1 MSGQN
6 VTIKVGSD
14 VKEATD
20 GINKV
25 AKQINSLANT
35 IKKSSPVAT
44 LGNIG
49 SAVTGLGTAFK
60 AVTGAVKAA
69 AACVSD
75 LSETYKVQARAEKQ
89 LETAAKNNPY
99 LNSTSVTSLKNYA
112 SQLQSISTYG
122 DEQLLPMMA
131 ELAAAGRNEEQ
142 IMDIMAASIDVAASG
157 TMSLDSA
164 VKALNGTYQGNVGA
178 LGEQISGVKSLTRE
192 QLKNGD
198 AVKLV
203 AEQYKGMAEETS
215 KATGSTEQLKNAWG
229 DFKEHLGDG
238 LETALAPLRRGITG
252 IITDI
257 NNAISRSK
265 EALRLARIDEEVGSG
280 NAGADLDAAA
290 LRESAERLEE
300 KYHEQVKDQK
310 QVLAQLREV
319 ENLTTDQIKDL
330 IQKAGDPDAEGATLL
345 QSHFMAEVRLTKEAL
360 DKANTA
366 RKAARSRESE
376 ERREKAMA
384 EAAARQAEMEAEIS
398 AANAAIEKVRRTIEI
413 DREAGKEVSSGEE
426 AQRMYDGILSAY
438 RSMLES
444 DTDYRELENQEG
456 AKAIF
461 ALLEEWKEKL
471 PESKSTDKST
481 DKSKKTDWVKEAQ
494 KMLAEAEKK
503 LAGDQS
509 LGVEYSE
516 QERLRV
522 IYDALFKGLSGIL
535 GNTDLIDRQTLTS
548 RDGSVNEL
556 LDKFRQAGGRL
567 AAAEARASADEMN
580 RQLSQMLS
588 EAYGE
593 TEIPLSKQLEKQKE
607 EILSFASRTAEE
619 MGKVYGESSEQ
630 QLQVRNDAVAAMV
643 ELDHRIT
650 EAEKAESRERL
661 ENALSEWQEKAG
673 IVQDFT
679 DRSAQLINYLAD
691 LSIKAAD
698 AEKANR
704 MADLEEQYEQGIISE
719 TEYADKQKQ
728 INRETAQE
736 KYKAELWQWGSNM
749 AQMAVSGAQ
758 AVLSALSTQPIW
770 AGIAMAGLVGA
781 MTAAQIGVAMANKPK
796 APSFEHGGIVPGSS
810 WTGDKVQANVNSGE
824 MILTRSQ
831 QADLWKRL
839 QGGQSGWGEVAVN
852 NYIGERASIK
862 TRREQNALTIEVLD
876 AHINSTMAGGGYDA
890 GFAGHENSRQGVRII

>member
-14 VKEATD
+14 VKEATA

-75 LSETYKVQARAEKQ
+75 LSETYKVQARAETQ

-178 LGEQISGVKSLTRE
+178 LGKQINGVKSLTQE

-257 NNAISRSK
+257 NNAISRAK
-265 EALRLARIDEEVGSG
+265 EARRLARIDEEVGSG

-290 LRESAERLEE
+290 LKKSADRLEE
-300 KYHEQVKDQK
+300 KYQERVKEQK
-310 QVLAQLREV
+310 QVAAQLMED
-319 ENLTTDQIKDL
+319 EKLTADQIKDL
-330 IQKAGDPDAEGATLL
+330 IQKAGENSDAEGATFL
-345 QSHFMAEVRLTKEAL
+345 QSQFMAQVRLTKEAL
-360 DKANTA
+360 DKAITA
-366 RKAARSRESE
+366 RQSARSRESE
-376 ERREKAMA
+376 ERRGKAMA
-384 EAAARQAEMEAEIS
+384 DAAARQAEMESEIA
-398 AANAAIEKVRRTIEI
+398 AANAAIEKVRRTIEL
-413 DREAGKEVSSGEE
+413 DREAGKTVSSGEE

-471 PESKSTDKST
+471 PESKSTDKSE
-481 DKSKKTDWVKEAQ
+481 KTDWVKEAQ

-719 TEYADKQKQ
+719 SEYADKQKQ

-770 AGIAMAGLVGA
+770 AGIAMAGLVGT

-796 APSFEHGGIVPGSS
+796 APSFEHGGIVPGRS

>member
-14 VKEATD
+14 VKEATA

-75 LSETYKVQARAEKQ
+75 LSETYKVQARAETQ

-178 LGEQISGVKSLTRE
+178 LGEQINGVKSLTQE

-257 NNAISRSK
+257 NNAISRAK
-265 EALRLARIDEEVGSG
+265 EARRLARIDEEVGSG

-290 LRESAERLEE
+290 LKKSADRLEE
-300 KYHEQVKDQK
+300 KYQERVKEQK
-310 QVLAQLREV
+310 QVAAQLMED
-319 ENLTTDQIKDL
+319 EKLTADQIKDL
-330 IQKAGDPDAEGATLL
+330 IQKAGENSDAEGATFL
-345 QSHFMAEVRLTKEAL
+345 QSQFMAQVRLTKEAL
-360 DKANTA
+360 DKAITA
-366 RKAARSRESE
+366 RQSARSRESE
-376 ERREKAMA
+376 ERRGKAMA
-384 EAAARQAEMEAEIS
+384 DAAARQAEMESEIA
-398 AANAAIEKVRRTIEI
+398 AANAAIEKVRRTIEL
-413 DREAGKEVSSGEE
+413 DREAGKTVSSGEE

-471 PESKSTDKST
+471 PESKSTDKSE
-481 DKSKKTDWVKEAQ
+481 KTDWVKEAQ

-719 TEYADKQKQ
+719 SEYADKQKQ

-770 AGIAMAGLVGA
+770 AGIAMAGLVGT

-796 APSFEHGGIVPGSS
+796 APSFEHGGIVPGRS

>member
-14 VKEATD
+14 VKEATA

-49 SAVTGLGTAFK
+49 SAVIGLGTAFK

-75 LSETYKVQARAEKQ
+75 LSETYKVQARAETQ

-142 IMDIMAASIDVAASG
+142 IMDIMTASIDVAASG

-178 LGEQISGVKSLTRE
+178 LGKQINGVKSLTQE

-215 KATGSTEQLKNAWG
+215 KAIGSTEQLKNAWG

-257 NNAISRSK
+257 NNAISRAK
-265 EALRLARIDEEVGSG
+265 EARRLARIDEEVGSG

-290 LRESAERLEE
+290 LKKSADRLEE
-300 KYHEQVKDQK
+300 KYQERVKEQK
-310 QVLAQLREV
+310 QVAAQLMED
-319 ENLTTDQIKDL
+319 EKLTADQIKDL
-330 IQKAGDPDAEGATLL
+330 IQKAGENSDAEGATFL
-345 QSHFMAEVRLTKEAL
+345 QSQFMAQVRLTKEAL
-360 DKANTA
+360 DKAITA
-366 RKAARSRESE
+366 RQSARSRESE
-376 ERREKAMA
+376 ERRGKAMA
-384 EAAARQAEMEAEIS
+384 DAAARQAEMESEIA
-398 AANAAIEKVRRTIEI
+398 AANAAIEKVRRTIEL
-413 DREAGKEVSSGEE
+413 DREAGKTVSSGEE

-471 PESKSTDKST
+471 PESKSTDKSE
-481 DKSKKTDWVKEAQ
+481 KTDWVKEAQ

-719 TEYADKQKQ
+719 SEYADKQKQ

-796 APSFEHGGIVPGSS
+796 APSFEHGGIVPGRS

>member
-14 VKEATD
+14 VKEATA

-75 LSETYKVQARAEKQ
+75 LSETYKVQARAETQ

-178 LGEQISGVKSLTRE
+178 LGEQINGVKSLTQE

-257 NNAISRSK
+257 NNAISRAK
-265 EALRLARIDEEVGSG
+265 EARRLARIDEEVGSG

-290 LRESAERLEE
+290 LKKSADRLEE
-300 KYHEQVKDQK
+300 KYQERVKEQK
-310 QVLAQLREV
+310 QVAAQLMED
-319 ENLTTDQIKDL
+319 EKLTADQIKDL
-330 IQKAGDPDAEGATLL
+330 IQKAGENSDAEGATFL
-345 QSHFMAEVRLTKEAL
+345 QSQFMAQVRLTKEAL
-360 DKANTA
+360 DKAITA
-366 RKAARSRESE
+366 RQSARSRESE
-376 ERREKAMA
+376 ERRGKAMA
-384 EAAARQAEMEAEIS
+384 DAAARQAEMESEIA
-398 AANAAIEKVRRTIEI
+398 AANAAIEKVRRTIEL
-413 DREAGKEVSSGEE
+413 DREAGKTVSSGEE

-471 PESKSTDKST
+471 PESKSTDKSE
-481 DKSKKTDWVKEAQ
+481 KTDWVKEAQ

-719 TEYADKQKQ
+719 SEYADKQKQ

>member
-14 VKEATD
+14 VKEATA

-75 LSETYKVQARAEKQ
+75 LSETYKVQARAETQ

-178 LGEQISGVKSLTRE
+178 LGKQINGVKSLTQE

-215 KATGSTEQLKNAWG
+215 KAIGSTEQLKNAWG

-257 NNAISRSK
+257 NNAISRAK
-265 EALRLARIDEEVGSG
+265 EARRLARIDEEVGSG

-290 LRESAERLEE
+290 LKKSAERLEE
-300 KYHEQVKDQK
+300 KYQEQVKYQE
-310 QVLAQLREV
+310 QTAEQLMED
-319 ENLTTDQIKDL
+319 EKLTADQIKDL
-330 IQKAGDPDAEGATLL
+330 IQKAGENSDAEGATFL
-345 QSHFMAEVRLTKEAL
+345 QSQFMAQVRLTKEAL
-360 DKANTA
+360 DKAITA
-366 RKAARSRESE
+366 RQSARSRESE
-376 ERREKAMA
+376 ERRGKAMA
-384 EAAARQAEMEAEIS
+384 DAAARQAEMEAEIS
-398 AANAAIEKVRRTIEI
+398 AANAAIEKVRRTIEL
-413 DREAGKEVSSGEE
+413 DREAGKTVSSGEE

-471 PESKSTDKST
+471 PESKSTDKSE
-481 DKSKKTDWVKEAQ
+481 KTDWVKEAQ

-719 TEYADKQKQ
+719 SEYADKQKQ

-770 AGIAMAGLVGA
+770 AGIAMAGLVGT

>member
-14 VKEATD
+14 VKEATA

-75 LSETYKVQARAEKQ
+75 LSETYKVPARAETQ

-178 LGEQISGVKSLTRE
+178 LGEQINGVKSLTQE

-257 NNAISRSK
+257 NNAISRAK
-265 EALRLARIDEEVGSG
+265 EARRLARIDEEVGSG

-290 LRESAERLEE
+290 LKKSADRLEE
-300 KYHEQVKDQK
+300 KYQERVKEQK
-310 QVLAQLREV
+310 QVAAQLMED
-319 ENLTTDQIKDL
+319 EKLTADQIKDL
-330 IQKAGDPDAEGATLL
+330 IQKAGENSDAEGATFL
-345 QSHFMAEVRLTKEAL
+345 QSQFMAQVRLTKEAL
-360 DKANTA
+360 DKAITA
-366 RKAARSRESE
+366 RQSARSRESE
-376 ERREKAMA
+376 ERRGKAMA
-384 EAAARQAEMEAEIS
+384 DAAARQAEMESEIA
-398 AANAAIEKVRRTIEI
+398 AANAAIEKVRRTIEL
-413 DREAGKEVSSGEE
+413 DREAGKTVSSGEE

-471 PESKSTDKST
+471 PESKSTDKSE
-481 DKSKKTDWVKEAQ
+481 KTDWVKEAQ

-719 TEYADKQKQ
+719 SEYADKQKQ

-770 AGIAMAGLVGA
+770 AGIAMAGLVGT

-796 APSFEHGGIVPGSS
+796 APSFEHGGIVPGRS

>member
-14 VKEATD
+14 VKEATA

-49 SAVTGLGTAFK
+49 SAVIGLGTAFK

-75 LSETYKVQARAEKQ
+75 LSETYKVQARAETQ

-142 IMDIMAASIDVAASG
+142 IMDIMTASIDVAASG

-164 VKALNGTYQGNVGA
+164 VKALNGTYQGNMGA
-178 LGEQISGVKSLTRE
+178 LGEQISGVKSLTQE

-215 KATGSTEQLKNAWG
+215 KAIGSTEQLKNAWG

-257 NNAISRSK
+257 NNAISRAK
-265 EALRLARIDEEVGSG
+265 EARRLARIDEEVGSG

-290 LRESAERLEE
+290 LKKSAERLEE
-300 KYHEQVKDQK
+300 KYQEQVKYQE
-310 QVLAQLREV
+310 QTAEQLMED
-319 ENLTTDQIKDL
+319 EKLTADQIKDL
-330 IQKAGDPDAEGATLL
+330 IQKAGENSDAEGATFL
-345 QSHFMAEVRLTKEAL
+345 QSQFMAQVRLTKEAL
-360 DKANTA
+360 DKAITA
-366 RKAARSRESE
+366 RQSARSRESE
-376 ERREKAMA
+376 ERRGKAMA
-384 EAAARQAEMEAEIS
+384 DAAARQAEMEAEIS
-398 AANAAIEKVRRTIEI
+398 AANAAIEKVRRTIEL
-413 DREAGKEVSSGEE
+413 DREAGKTVSSGEE

-471 PESKSTDKST
+471 PESKSTDKSE
-481 DKSKKTDWVKEAQ
+481 KTDWVKEAQ

-719 TEYADKQKQ
+719 SEYADKQKQ

-770 AGIAMAGLVGA
+770 AGIAMAGLVGT
-781 MTAAQIGVAMANKPK
+781 MTAAQIGVARANKPK
-796 APSFEHGGIVPGSS
+796 APSFEHGGIVPGRS

>member
-14 VKEATD
+14 VKEATA

-49 SAVTGLGTAFK
+49 SAVIGLGTAFK

-75 LSETYKVQARAEKQ
+75 LSETYKVQARAETQ

-164 VKALNGTYQGNVGA
+164 VKALNGTYQGNMGA
-178 LGEQISGVKSLTRE
+178 LGEQISGVKSLTQE

-215 KATGSTEQLKNAWG
+215 KAIGSTEQLKNAWG

-257 NNAISRSK
+257 NNAISRAK
-265 EALRLARIDEEVGSG
+265 EARRLARIDEEVGSG

-290 LRESAERLEE
+290 LKKSADRLEE
-300 KYHEQVKDQK
+300 KYQERVKEQK
-310 QVLAQLREV
+310 QVAAQLMED
-319 ENLTTDQIKDL
+319 EKLTADQIKDL
-330 IQKAGDPDAEGATLL
+330 IQKAGENSDAEGATFL
-345 QSHFMAEVRLTKEAL
+345 QSQFMAQVRLTKEAL
-360 DKANTA
+360 DKAITA
-366 RKAARSRESE
+366 RQSARSRESE
-376 ERREKAMA
+376 ERRGKAMA
-384 EAAARQAEMEAEIS
+384 DAAARQAEMEAEIS
-398 AANAAIEKVRRTIEI
+398 AANAAIEKVRRTIEL
-413 DREAGKEVSSGEE
+413 DREAGKTVSSGEE

-471 PESKSTDKST
+471 PESKSTDKSE
-481 DKSKKTDWVKEAQ
+481 KTDWVKEAQ

-719 TEYADKQKQ
+719 SEYADKQKQ

>member
-14 VKEATD
+14 VKEATA

-49 SAVTGLGTAFK
+49 SAVIGLGTAFK

-75 LSETYKVQARAEKQ
+75 LSETYKVQARAETQ

-142 IMDIMAASIDVAASG
+142 IMDIMTASIDVAASG

-164 VKALNGTYQGNVGA
+164 VKALNGTYQGNMGA
-178 LGEQISGVKSLTRE
+178 LGEQISGVKSLTQE

-215 KATGSTEQLKNAWG
+215 KAIGSTEQLKNAWG

-257 NNAISRSK
+257 NNAISRAK
-265 EALRLARIDEEVGSG
+265 EARRLARIDEEVGSG

-290 LRESAERLEE
+290 LKKSAERLEE
-300 KYHEQVKDQK
+300 KYQEQVKYQE
-310 QVLAQLREV
+310 QTAEQLMED
-319 ENLTTDQIKDL
+319 EKLTADQIKDL
-330 IQKAGDPDAEGATLL
+330 IQKAGENSDAEGATFL
-345 QSHFMAEVRLTKEAL
+345 QSQFMAQVRLTKEAL
-360 DKANTA
+360 DKAITA
-366 RKAARSRESE
+366 RQSARSRESE
-376 ERREKAMA
+376 ERRGKAMA
-384 EAAARQAEMEAEIS
+384 DAAARQAEMEAEIS
-398 AANAAIEKVRRTIEI
+398 AANAAIEKVRRTIEL
-413 DREAGKEVSSGEE
+413 DREAGKTVSSGEE

-471 PESKSTDKST
+471 PESKSTDKSE
-481 DKSKKTDWVKEAQ
+481 KTDWVKEAQ

-719 TEYADKQKQ
+719 SEYADKQKQ